1 MMKKSKNLK
10 IFKMIRKLSEMLEI
24 NQIMLIEVTIDQK
37 SDLESVYV

>member
-10 IFKMIRKLSEMLEI
+10 IFKMIQKLSEMLEI

-37 SDLESVYV
+37 SELESVYV